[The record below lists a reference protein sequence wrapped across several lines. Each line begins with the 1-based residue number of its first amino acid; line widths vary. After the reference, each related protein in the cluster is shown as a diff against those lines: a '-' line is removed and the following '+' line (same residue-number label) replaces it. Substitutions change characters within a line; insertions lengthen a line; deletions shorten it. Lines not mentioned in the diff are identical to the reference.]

1 MLESLTIFTSGGAIL
16 YEYVANPS
24 LLKAENPT
32 EHSRQLLNQHLITD
46 LLIGRNDA
54 TKTYAIVQNV
64 TLLWKITKDFTVVAL
79 YPDIL
84 FDGPRLYLKQWATR
98 LVDSVAKEYRLYH
111 HAQIETNATNNAS
124 FDATFRILLEQS
136 KAQKQDLNNSNS
148 NNNTTTS
155 TNNNSSNNKSRKPGK
170 EMRTWGNAKV
180 TEASMNALDMN
191 KQTEAD
197 KQTGYEQALAEA
209 KQAYLPDANDE
220 TADSIDDTTN
230 DTSDSTSLSVLSGL
244 FEKLSF
250 QKTLTADDL
259 EGPCQS
265 LEQLLISKNVAQVTS
280 RQLVDQVRTKLIGK
294 RLKNLYS
301 VQTAVQQSLESTL
314 QQILKNK
321 SKVDLVK
328 NIKWNRLKRPYVIG
342 VMGINGIG
350 T

>member
-1 MLESLTIFTSGGAIL
+1 
-16 YEYVANPS
+16 
-24 LLKAENPT
+24 
-32 EHSRQLLNQHLITD
+32 
-46 LLIGRNDA
+46 
-54 TKTYAIVQNV
+54 
-64 TLLWKITKDFTVVAL
+64 
-79 YPDIL
+79 
-84 FDGPRLYLKQWATR
+84 
-98 LVDSVAKEYRLYH
+98 
-111 HAQIETNATNNAS
+111 
-124 FDATFRILLEQS
+124 
-136 KAQKQDLNNSNS
+136 
-148 NNNTTTS
+148 
-155 TNNNSSNNKSRKPGK
+155 
-170 EMRTWGNAKV
+170 MRTWGNAKV